1 MNFLSHSCPLVASF
15 FPKSHSL
22 GPNSLSGS
30 FLANILWKRGSL
42 AIPRKQEW
50 KGVRGT
56 AIGEKRSKYRSHITK
71 LVTSLQQ
78 TQLVAKLQK
87 IPRVRLY
94 RTTAAWNSP
103 PGREGVSR
111 FSSHMSFVFHQSIRS
126 TESWPLWPSQ
136 KSQGSQRAP
145 CILCAPRYILSRSKA
160 VAQAR
165 PPS

>member
-1 MNFLSHSCPLVASF
+1 MNFLSHSCPLVALF
-15 FPKSHSL
+15 FPKSHSP

-56 AIGEKRSKYRSHITK
+56 AVGEKRSKYRSHIAK

-78 TQLVAKLQK
+78 TQLVTKLQK

-94 RTTAAWNSP
+94 RTTAACNSP
-103 PGREGVSR
+103 PRREGVSR
-111 FSSHMSFVFHQSIRS
+111 FSGHMSFVFHQSIHS
-126 TESWPLWPSQ
+126 TAS
-136 KSQGSQRAP
+136 
-145 CILCAPRYILSRSKA
+145 
-160 VAQAR
+160 
-165 PPS
+165 